1 MLSNGFID
9 QVDDKDNRD
18 CDDNHEIKNTDH

>member
-18 CDDNHEIKNTDH
+18 SDDNHEIKNTDH